1 MAYNSF
7 RDVSCDG
14 LRMIAIFVDVY
25 WAIIWLH
32 EWHIEPSPQVQCYI
46 QEVDNLDVHFNGD
59 GKAVLLVDSANVFL
73 CQVSLP
79 GGQGS
84 YP

>member
-25 WAIIWLH
+25 WAIIRLH
-32 EWHIEPSPQVQCYI
+32 EWHITASGM
-46 QEVDNLDVHFNGD
+46 F
-59 GKAVLLVDSANVFL
+59 LVMD
-73 CQVSLP
+73 
-79 GGQGS
+79 
-84 YP
+84 